1 MLQEF
6 NNEKYRVCLTD
17 YLDEDNESYAYSI
30 ELSLTDGEG
39 GKGFGVET
47 ISFEKSLD
55 ADLDDNWGIED
66 IELRFFNELDEAQ
79 KYFSKTC
86 EDYCIPE

>member
-1 MLQEF
+1 MV
-6 NNEKYRVCLTD
+6 K
-17 YLDEDNESYAYSI
+17 
-30 ELSLTDGEG
+30 GER
-39 GKGFGVET
+39 FGVET

-66 IELRFFNELDEAQ
+66 IELRFFNELEQAQ

-86 EDYCIPE
+86 ERLLYSRITIIQEKH

>member
-1 MLQEF
+1 MIQEF

-39 GKGFGVET
+39 GKVLVL
-47 ISFEKSLD
+47 K
-55 ADLDDNWGIED
+55 
-66 IELRFFNELDEAQ
+66 RFLLKNL
-79 KYFSKTC
+79 
-86 EDYCIPE
+86 